1 MIRKDALC
9 FPASLLHDSR
19 MSLIA
24 AQCGVSG
31 PVLLHAYVLMLAHCA
46 NNPDADLRLLSAPE
60 VWALTGLAQPEAFM
74 KFFFLESG
82 RLRFYD
88 EYMAPGIKE
97 RHGAARRQKAWRER
111 RKSPAPRRAPRKEI
125 AVDDALFEEAWAKYP
140 ARAGGNPKAAA
151 KKAWAARLREGASA
165 QEMLEATDKYRKY
178 CDDTA
183 RTGTE
188 FVLHGKTFFG
198 GRWREDW
205 VAYAPLKP
213 RPSGDDV
220 LDTIMSE
227 VSGAYATEA

>member
-19 MSLIA
+19 MSWLA
-24 AQCGVSG
+24 AQCNVSN
-31 PVLLHAYVLMLAHCA
+31 PVLLHAYLLMLVHCA
-46 NNPDADLRLLSAPE
+46 NNPDVDLRLLSAPE
-60 VWALTGLAQPEAFM
+60 VSALTGLSQPEAFM

-125 AVDDALFEEAWAKYP
+125 AEDDTLFEEAWAKYP

-151 KKAWAARLREGASA
+151 KKAWTARLREGASA
-165 QEMLEATDKYRKY
+165 QDMLEATERYRAY
-178 CDDTA
+178 CDGA
-183 RTGTE
+183 MRTGTE
-188 FVLHGKTFFG
+188 YVLHAKTFFG
-198 GRWREDW
+198 AGNRWREEW
-205 VAYAPLKP
+205 VAPVKLY
-213 RPSGDDV
+213 PSVTDV
-220 LDTIMSE
+220 LDTIISE
-227 VSGAYATEA
+227 VSGAYASEA